1 MRFSKTSR
9 DFKVQKIASTT
20 RRLLCSGSADSSI
33 SYSRSLSL
41 RSDRLKE
48 ATSHSGAPLDTTTE
62 ERLIRPARNVSGSL
76 RLPGDKSI
84 SHRYA
89 MLGAFAEGTSRFT
102 NFSTGA
108 DCASTLACM
117 EALGAAVNRIG
128 NEAVEIT
135 GVAGR
140 VTPSGSPLD
149 RGNCGST
156 MRMISGLL
164 SPQQGSFTLIGDAS
178 LSRRPME
185 RIRKPLEAMGAKLT
199 LTDGHAPLTIEGT
212 SLKPIDYTTPV
223 PSAQVKTCVL
233 LAGLQTAGTTTV
245 REAVRTRDHSE
256 LALRAFGATLTRTL
270 DSVSI
275 PGPQSLH
282 AISAAVPGDI
292 SSAAFFLCAAALF
305 PGSGL
310 VLDSLGLN
318 PTRATLL
325 DVLTALGAH
334 IAVLN
339 LEEQNAELV
348 GTVQVT
354 APPEGLGSTTI
365 SGALAAQLI
374 DELPALAA
382 IGPFTSGGIRI
393 RDARELRV
401 KESDRIALVVRNLRA
416 MGAEV
421 EEFEDGLDVPGGQT
435 LHGATIDS
443 GGDHRIAM
451 AFSVAAL
458 RAEGDTLIQGAES
471 AAISFPEFFDLL
483 DLVAER

>member
-1 MRFSKTSR
+1 LHIET
-9 DFKVQKIASTT
+9 QEHI
-20 RRLLCSGSADSSI
+20 
-33 SYSRSLSL
+33 
-41 RSDRLKE
+41 
-48 ATSHSGAPLDTTTE
+48 
-62 ERLIRPARNVSGSL
+62 IRPARNIMGSL

-89 MLGAFAEGTSRFT
+89 MLGAFAEGTSHFT

-117 EALGAAVNRIG
+117 QALGAKVSKSEDGSVEVTGIG
-128 NEAVEIT
+128 
-135 GVAGR
+135 GHVA
-140 VTPSGSPLD
+140 PANHPLD
-149 RGNCGST
+149 CGNSGST

-164 SPQQGSFTLIGDAS
+164 APQDGNFTLIGDDS

-185 RIRKPLEAMGAKLT
+185 RIRKPLAAMGARLR
-199 LTDGHAPLTIEGT
+199 LSEGHAPILIEG
-212 SLKPIDYTTPV
+212 LPLNAIDYDTQV

-233 LAGLQTAGTTTV
+233 LAGLQTEGTTTV

-256 LALRAFGATLTRTL
+256 LALRAFGAQLNRSL

-275 PGPQSLH
+275 AGPQILH
-282 AISAAVPGDI
+282 SINASVPGDI
-292 SSAAFFLCAAALF
+292 SSAAFFMCAAALF

-310 VLDSLGLN
+310 LLDSLGLN
-318 PTRATLL
+318 PTRAALL

-339 LEEQNAELV
+339 LEEIHAELV
-348 GTVQVT
+348 GTVQVS
-354 APPEGLGSTTI
+354 APDAGLGSTEI
-365 SGALAAQLI
+365 SGGLAAQLI
-374 DELPALAA
+374 DELPVLAA
-382 IGPFTSGGIRI
+382 IAPFTSGGIRI

-401 KESDRIALVVRNLRA
+401 KESDRIALVAQNLRA

-421 EEFEDGLDVPGGQT
+421 EEFEDGLDIPGGQSI
-435 LHGATIDS
+435 HGATIDS

-451 AFSVAAL
+451 AFSIAAL
-458 RAEGDTLIQGAES
+458 RASGETLIHGAES
-471 AAISFPEFFDLL
+471 AAISFPEFFNLL

>member
-1 MRFSKTSR
+1 LH
-9 DFKVQKIASTT
+9 IA
-20 RRLLCSGSADSSI
+20 
-33 SYSRSLSL
+33 
-41 RSDRLKE
+41 
-48 ATSHSGAPLDTTTE
+48 TE
-62 ERLIRPARNVSGSL
+62 ERLIRPARNVCGSL

-117 EALGAAVNRIG
+117 EVLGAKVNRIG
-128 NEAVEIT
+128 NEAVEVT

-140 VTPSGSPLD
+140 VTPSASPLD
-149 RGNCGST
+149 CGNSGST
-156 MRMISGLL
+156 MRMMSGLL
-164 SPQQGSFTLIGDAS
+164 APQQGIFTLIGDAS
-178 LSRRPME
+178 LSKRPME
-185 RIRKPLEAMGAKLT
+185 RIRKPLEAMGARLA
-199 LTDGHAPLTIEGT
+199 LTDGHAPLRIDGGP
-212 SLKPIDYTTPV
+212 LKAIDYTTPV

-233 LAGLQTAGTTTV
+233 LAGLQTQGTTTV

-275 PGPQSLH
+275 SGPQTLR
-282 AISAAVPGDI
+282 AIEGAVPGDL

-305 PGSGL
+305 PDSNL
-310 VLDSLGLN
+310 LLDSLGLN
-318 PTRATLL
+318 PTRAALL
-325 DVLTALGAH
+325 DVLTLLGTK
-334 IAVLN
+334 IAVLH
-339 LEEQNAELV
+339 LEEKHAELV
-348 GTVQVT
+348 GTLQVS
-354 APPEGLGSTTI
+354 APADGLGTTEV

-374 DELPALAA
+374 DELPVLAA
-382 IGPFTSGGIRI
+382 IAPYTRGGIRI
-393 RDARELRV
+393 RDAKELRV
-401 KESDRIALVVRNLRA
+401 KESDRIALVARNLRA
-416 MGAEV
+416 MGADV
-421 EEFEDGLDVPGGQT
+421 TEFEDGLDVPGGQR
-435 LHGATIDS
+435 LHGAIIDS
-443 GGDHRIAM
+443 GCDHRIAM

>member
-1 MRFSKTSR
+1 LH
-9 DFKVQKIASTT
+9 IA
-20 RRLLCSGSADSSI
+20 A
-33 SYSRSLSL
+33 
-41 RSDRLKE
+41 
-48 ATSHSGAPLDTTTE
+48 H
-62 ERLIRPARNVSGSL
+62 ERIIRPARNVFGSL

-89 MLGAFAEGTSRFT
+89 MLGGFAEGTSRFT

-117 EALGAAVNRIG
+117 EALGAKVNRISE
-128 NEAVEIT
+128 NSVEIT
-135 GVAGR
+135 GVGGR
-140 VTPSGSPLD
+140 VTPANHPLD
-149 RGNCGST
+149 CGNSGST

-164 SPQQGSFTLIGDAS
+164 APQEGSFTLIGDAS

-185 RIRKPLEAMGAKLT
+185 RVRKPLEAMGARLT
-199 LTDGHAPLTIEGT
+199 LTDGHAPLAIVGGT
-212 SLKPIDYTTPV
+212 LRPIDFTTPV

-233 LAGLQTAGTTTV
+233 LAGLQTDGTTTV
-245 REAVRTRDHSE
+245 RESIRTRDHSE
-256 LALRAFGATLTRTL
+256 LALRAFGAKFTRTV

-275 PGPQSLH
+275 AGPQALH
-282 AISAAVPGDI
+282 SIDGDVPGDI

-334 IAVLN
+334 ISVLN
-339 LEEQNAELV
+339 IEEKNAELV
-348 GTVQVT
+348 GTVQVS
-354 APPEGLGSTTI
+354 APAEGLGSTEV
-365 SGALAAQLI
+365 SGPLAAQLI
-374 DELPALAA
+374 DELPVLAA
-382 IGPFTSGGIRI
+382 IAPYTSGGIRI
-393 RDARELRV
+393 RDAGELRV
-401 KESDRIALVVRNLRA
+401 KESDRIALVVKNLRA
-416 MGAEV
+416 MGGEV
-421 EEFEDGLDVPGGQT
+421 AEFEDGVDVPGGQT

-458 RAEGDTLIQGAES
+458 RAEGETLIQGAES

>member
-1 MRFSKTSR
+1 MH
-9 DFKVQKIASTT
+9 A
-20 RRLLCSGSADSSI
+20 A
-33 SYSRSLSL
+33 
-41 RSDRLKE
+41 
-48 ATSHSGAPLDTTTE
+48 AE
-62 ERLIRPARNVSGSL
+62 ERIVRPARNVYGSL

-117 EALGAAVNRIG
+117 EALGSKVRKTGENS
-128 NEAVEIT
+128 VEIT
-135 GVAGR
+135 GVSGR
-140 VTPSGSPLD
+140 VTPASAPLD
-149 RGNCGST
+149 CGNSGST

-164 SPQQGSFTLIGDAS
+164 APQQGSFTLIGDAS

-185 RIRKPLEAMGAKLT
+185 RISKPLEAMGARLALT
-199 LTDGHAPLTIEGT
+199 EGHAPLTIQGT
-212 SLKPIDYTTPV
+212 PLQSIDYTTSV
-223 PSAQVKTCVL
+223 PSAQVKTCIL
-233 LAGLQTAGTTTV
+233 LAGLQTTGTTTA

-275 PGPQSLH
+275 TGPQALH
-282 AISAAVPGDI
+282 AIDAAVPGDI

-305 PGSGL
+305 PGSSL
-310 VLDSLGLN
+310 VLDFIGLN
-318 PTRATLL
+318 PTRAALL
-325 DVLTALGAH
+325 DVLTALGAR

-339 LEEQNAELV
+339 LEEKNAELV
-348 GTVQVT
+348 GTIQIT
-354 APPEGLGSTTI
+354 APSQGLGSTEV

-374 DELPALAA
+374 DELPVLAA
-382 IGPFTSGGIRI
+382 IAPFTSGGIRI
-393 RDARELRV
+393 RDAKELRV
-401 KESDRIALVVRNLRA
+401 KESDRIALVAKNLRA
-416 MGAEV
+416 MGAIV
-421 EEFEDGLDVPGGQT
+421 IEFDDGLDVPGGQS

-443 GGDHRIAM
+443 GSDHRIAM

-458 RAEGDTLIQGAES
+458 RAEGDTVIQGAES
-471 AAISFPEFFDLL
+471 VAISFPEFFTLL

>member
-1 MRFSKTSR
+1 MH
-9 DFKVQKIASTT
+9 IA
-20 RRLLCSGSADSSI
+20 A
-33 SYSRSLSL
+33 
-41 RSDRLKE
+41 
-48 ATSHSGAPLDTTTE
+48 H
-62 ERLIRPARNVSGSL
+62 ERIIRPARNVFGSL

-89 MLGAFAEGTSRFT
+89 MLGGFAEGTSRFT

-117 EALGAAVNRIG
+117 EALGAKVNRI
-128 NEAVEIT
+128 NETSVEIT
-135 GVAGR
+135 GVGGR
-140 VTPSGSPLD
+140 VTPANHPLD
-149 RGNCGST
+149 CGNSGST

-164 SPQQGSFTLIGDAS
+164 APQQGSFTLIGDAS

-185 RIRKPLEAMGAKLT
+185 RVRKPLEAMGARLT
-199 LTDGHAPLTIEGT
+199 LTDGHAPLTIVGGT
-212 SLKPIDYTTPV
+212 LCPIDFTTPV

-233 LAGLQTAGTTTV
+233 LAGLQTDGTTTV
-245 REAVRTRDHSE
+245 RESVRTRDHSE
-256 LALRAFGATLTRTL
+256 LALRAFGAKFTRTV

-275 PGPQSLH
+275 AGPQALH
-282 AISAAVPGDI
+282 SIDGDVPGDI

-334 IAVLN
+334 ISVLN
-339 LEEQNAELV
+339 IEEKNAELV
-348 GTVQVT
+348 GTVQVS
-354 APPEGLGSTTI
+354 APAEGLGSTEV
-365 SGALAAQLI
+365 SGPLAAQLI
-374 DELPALAA
+374 DELPVLAA
-382 IGPFTSGGIRI
+382 IAPYTSGGIRI
-393 RDARELRV
+393 RDAGELRV
-401 KESDRIALVVRNLRA
+401 KESDRIALVVKNLRA
-416 MGAEV
+416 MGGEV
-421 EEFEDGLDVPGGQT
+421 AEFEDGVDVPGGQT

-458 RAEGDTLIQGAES
+458 RAEGETLIQGAES

>member
-1 MRFSKTSR
+1 
-9 DFKVQKIASTT
+9 
-20 RRLLCSGSADSSI
+20 
-33 SYSRSLSL
+33 
-41 RSDRLKE
+41 
-48 ATSHSGAPLDTTTE
+48 
-62 ERLIRPARNVSGSL
+62 
-76 RLPGDKSI
+76 
-84 SHRYA
+84 
-89 MLGAFAEGTSRFT
+89 MLAAFAEGTSRFT

-117 EALGAAVNRIG
+117 EALGAKVRRL
-128 NEAVEIT
+128 EDDSVEVT
-135 GVAGR
+135 GVGGR
-140 VTPSGSPLD
+140 VTPCDQPLD
-149 RGNCGST
+149 CGNSGST

-164 SPQQGSFTLIGDAS
+164 APQEGRFTLVGDDS

-185 RIRKPLEAMGAKLT
+185 RIRKPLEEMGARLT
-199 LTDGHAPLTIEGT
+199 LTEGHAPLTIEGCA
-212 SLKPIDYTTPV
+212 LRAIDYATPV
-223 PSAQVKTCVL
+223 PSAQVKTCIL

-256 LALRAFGATLTRTL
+256 LALRAFGATVGRSL

-275 PGPQSLH
+275 TGPQKLR
-282 AISAAVPGDI
+282 AIDAAVPGDI

-305 PGSGL
+305 SGSSL

-318 PTRATLL
+318 PTRAALL
-325 DVLTALGAH
+325 DVLTALGAR
-334 IAVLN
+334 ISVLN
-339 LEEQNAELV
+339 LEEKNAELV

-354 APPEGLGSTTI
+354 APPEGLGSTAV

-458 RAEGDTLIQGAES
+458 RAEGETRIQGAES
-471 AAISFPEFFDLL
+471 VAISFPDFFSLL